1 MQKTHDDSTIK
12 KRIAQNVNGLT
23 GMSAILY
30 REYSGDPSVLVKE
43 SNIPIPQLNEEKDEV
58 LIQVNFAALNAV
70 DYKIRSGYLKLFYKA
85 LFPIIPGQD
94 VSGVVLRSNSKIFA
108 PGDRVMGLLENGGAC
123 AEYVK
128 SDVKQLAKVPQE
140 MSLAEAACLP
150 TVALAAQLA
159 LVQVGKLKTMAQA
172 MEQEKVS
179 EQNKPRILILGS
191 SGGVGS
197 FAIQYAKRILNAEVH
212 ATCSSVN
219 VDYVKSLGADYVYD
233 YSSDANFYQLI
244 PKNLDIIMDNVGSD
258 ELYRK
263 TWKLL
268 KKGHGKYILVGVIN
282 EPMTYLSGSKL
293 GASMA
298 WHKFT
303 SFLRLT
309 PSFHV
314 ISARSDGPLLE
325 KIINEEYLPAHMSPG
340 YITRCYPFTEK
351 DVQIGYRL
359 LETRRT
365 RGKILVQVADS
376 LSEEEA
382 IKSELF
388 LQRFNQHV
396 FGLRNINLSN
406 ISSNK

>member
-1 MQKTHDDSTIK
+1 MQKDDSTIK
-12 KRIAQNVNGLT
+12 KRITQNVNGLS

-30 REYSGDPSVLVKE
+30 REYSSDPSVLVKE
-43 SNIPIPQLNEEKDEV
+43 SNIPISQLNEEKDEV
-58 LIQVNFAALNAV
+58 LIRVNFAALNPV

-94 VSGVVLRSNSKIFA
+94 VSGVVLRSNSKRFA
-108 PGDRVMGLLENGGAC
+108 PGDRVMGLLENGGAF

-128 SDVKQLAKVPQE
+128 SHVKQLAKVPQE

-150 TVALAAQLA
+150 TVALATQLA
-159 LVQVGKLKTMAQA
+159 LVQVGKLKAMAQT
-172 MEQEKVS
+172 MEQGKDKKS

-212 ATCSSVN
+212 AVCSSIN

-233 YSSDANFYQLI
+233 YSSDANFNQLI
-244 PKNLDIIMDNVGSD
+244 PKGLDIIMDNVGND
-258 ELYRK
+258 ELRKK

-282 EPMTYLSGSKL
+282 EPMTYLGGSKL

-303 SFLRLT
+303 SFLHLT

-314 ISARSDGPLLE
+314 ISTRSDGPLLE

-351 DVQIGYRL
+351 DVQTGYRL

-388 LQRFNQHV
+388 LRRFNQHV

-406 ISSNK
+406 LPSNK